1 MQGDA
6 SIDCVRACLMQAIRE
21 FCSGGGI
28 SNCFYEDWAGLD
40 GLIERLLVGLPAEVA
55 VVRLSLVGTQNGPGP
70 EHTSRAN
77 H

>member
-1 MQGDA
+1 MA
-6 SIDCVRACLMQAIRE
+6 AVCPIV
-21 FCSGGGI
+21 
-28 SNCFYEDWAGLD
+28 FYEDWAGED

-77 H
+77 HQTITDPRHTLGLV